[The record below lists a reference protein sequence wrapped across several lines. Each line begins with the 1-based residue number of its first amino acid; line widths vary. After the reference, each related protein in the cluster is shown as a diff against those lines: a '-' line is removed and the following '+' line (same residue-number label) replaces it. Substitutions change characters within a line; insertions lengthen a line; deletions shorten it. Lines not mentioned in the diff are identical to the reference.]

1 MRWNRA
7 TPQGRM
13 TTAPPAMAERGIHS
27 ACARRGLWT
36 FFGVQAGILLFAIAP
51 VVIAVAAGQ
60 LGNALGC
67 RVDESGAYPCP
78 LWGMDI
84 GEALYS
90 AGVFGWLTLA
100 TLPAGALLW
109 LAHIGYTVIALLRRR
124 LRRGAPQG

>member
-1 MRWNRA
+1 MADGPIHNESGR
-7 TPQGRM
+7 QGLY
-13 TTAPPAMAERGIHS
+13 TFLGI
-27 ACARRGLWT
+27 
-36 FFGVQAGILLFAIAP
+36 QAGILLFAIAP

>member
-1 MRWNRA
+1 
-7 TPQGRM
+7 
-13 TTAPPAMAERGIHS
+13 MADRPMHS

-36 FFGVQAGILLFAIAP
+36 FFGVQAVILLFAIAP
-51 VVIAVAAGQ
+51 MAIAVAAGQ

-67 RVDESGAYPCP
+67 RVDESGAHPCP

-100 TLPAGALLW
+100 TLPTAALLW
-109 LAHIGYTVIALLRRR
+109 LVHVVHTLITRLRRR
-124 LRRGAPQG
+124 PRRTAPHR